1 MRVKEA
7 ESKILKKGIQIQ
19 NRKLNENAQ
28 KVQNYDGLL
37 ACFEKLQHELNMTK
51 AQNHFLLKSQIA
63 DPHLNHNGGNAHGG
77 PGFNGGGICWKLKN
91 IVKYVKKELEIVYS
105 K

>member
-1 MRVKEA
+1 VRVKEA

-37 ACFEKLQHELNMTK
+37 TCFQKLQHELNLTK
-51 AQNHFLLKSQIA
+51 AQNLYLLNNSQIA

-77 PGFNGGGICWKLKN
+77 PGFNGGGIC
-91 IVKYVKKELEIVYS
+91 
-105 K
+105 